1 MRRALTMFGILA
13 VLALG
18 TTALFVERAE
28 AAFTV
33 CTYKCICS
41 VPHRCCTLNGVTTCK
56 PDPNS
61 PLQCTQVYNC

>member
-1 MRRALTMFGILA
+1 MRRALTTLGILA

-18 TTALFVERAE
+18 TAALFERAE

-41 VPHRCCTLNGVTTCK
+41 VPHRCCNVNGVTSCK
-56 PDPNS
+56 PDPNG

>member
-1 MRRALTMFGILA
+1 MRKVLTMLGILA

-18 TTALFVERAE
+18 SAALFQRAE
-28 AAFTV
+28 AAFAA
-33 CTYKCICS
+33 CKYKCICS

-56 PDPNS
+56 PDPNG